1 MKRFRGTG
9 VAVIT
14 PFKNDLSIDFA
25 SMGKIIEH
33 LIGGGVNYIVLLG
46 TTGEASTVSKDEK
59 SALASFTIEAIGG
72 RVPLVIGIGGNNTS
86 EIVSYIRETD
96 LEGIDAILSV
106 APYYNKPCQK
116 GLFQHFRQ
124 ISLASPVPV
133 ILYNIP
139 SRTGSNILPETVL
152 ELARECE
159 NIVGIKECSGS
170 FESLMKLMKGKDDDF
185 LVISGNDMEVM
196 PFAAAGA
203 SGLISVLAN
212 AFPAETSEIV
222 QNALK
227 YNFRVARELQMKFLE
242 MTELLF
248 AEGNPGGIKAIMSN
262 MGLCQ
267 NNLRLPLMPVSRS
280 LQGRIAK
287 AMEQLQ

>member
-1 MKRFRGTG
+1 MKRIRGTG

-46 TTGEASTVSKDEK
+46 TTGEASTLSKDEK
-59 SALASFTIEAIGG
+59 GALASFTIEAIGG
-72 RVPLVIGIGGNNTS
+72 RVPLVLGIGGNNTS

-116 GLFQHFRQ
+116 GIFQHFRQ
-124 ISLASPVPV
+124 ISLASPVHI

-159 NIVGIKECSGS
+159 NIIGIKECSGS
-170 FESLMKLMKGKDDDF
+170 FEGLMKIMKGKEDDF

-227 YNFRVARELQMKFLE
+227 YNFKAARELQMKFLE

-287 AMEQLQ
+287 AIEQL